1 MERKYSGYLIKAQL
15 KRCPELPLMSG
26 VLAKLTLVQL
36 TTSAKSEATS

>member
-36 TTSAKSEATS
+36 TTSKSSLAFS